1 MFSKWNISCERW
13 WWAITGIKPPISPW
27 GFLPAKPPTIFT
39 LQPDYFIS
47 QHFSGS
53 DSSKSHGMPKWWW
66 HRKNKAP
73 SSTINIFNKIITW
86 ENLKIAKSL
95 KVIPI
100 YRLTYQM
107 MKDICFDRKT
117 KTKAK
122 RKTIGSHLT
131 LSRFLLWEM
140 IPWVL
145 SH

>member
-47 QHFSGS
+47 QHFSASVQKAIGCPN
-53 DSSKSHGMPKWWW
+53 DGGTE
-66 HRKNKAP
+66 KNKAP

-95 KVIPI
+95 IVLPI
-100 YRLTYQM
+100 NQLTYQM

-145 SH
+145 SR